1 MSGEGFFTIEIKKR
15 GSIMSSSE
23 NAANEFVDILRD
35 VVKQEFSKKDSTMLC
50 QVKQKKSGNHYDLSI
65 LPGDQVSL
73 KNVANMTRYDLKV
86 GDYVYVYAIRNQ
98 FSNCFILYK
107 ITPPWEESEET
118 ASASSDIV
126 TETTEEEEPVLG
138 DQVTYHYANGVLTIT
153 TVE

>member
-1 MSGEGFFTIEIKKR
+1 
-15 GSIMSSSE
+15 
-23 NAANEFVDILRD
+23 
-35 VVKQEFSKKDSTMLC
+35 
-50 QVKQKKSGNHYDLSI
+50 
-65 LPGDQVSL
+65 
-73 KNVANMTRYDLKV
+73 MTRYDLKV

-107 ITPPWEESEET
+107 ITPPWEESGEVT
-118 ASASSDIV
+118 SASSDTV

>member
-1 MSGEGFFTIEIKKR
+1 
-15 GSIMSSSE
+15 MSSSE
-23 NAANEFVDILRD
+23 NAVNEFVDVLRD

-50 QVKQKKSGNHYDLSI
+50 QVKQKSGGNHYDLSI

-107 ITPPWEESEET
+107 ITPPWEESEESP
-118 ASASSDIV
+118 SAPSEPEVEIP
-126 TETTEEEEPVLG
+126 EPEKKEPVLG
-138 DQVTYHYANGVLTIT
+138 DQVTYHYADGVLTIT